1 MCRFLGL
8 EIDSNEMEIRLPLD
22 KLEKLKGLLAKYI
35 NKNSIGKRELESLG
49 GLLSHCAHVVDGGR
63 VYTRRFY
70 DLYKVI
76 LKHNLKS
83 IKLGKMAKEDLKWW
97 SNFCESFNGKR
108 KIEYTEYPYPI
119 VSDSSMKGF
128 AIYKNQDW
136 LAGSWD
142 WEIKLDTECKHIVP
156 PPPPSGI
163 G

>member
-1 MCRFLGL
+1 
-8 EIDSNEMEIRLPLD
+8 MEIRLPLD

-35 NKNSIGKRELESLG
+35 NKNSIGKKELESLG

-63 VYTRRFY
+63 VYSRRFY

-83 IKLGKMAKEDLKWW
+83 ITLGKMAKNDLMWW

-108 KIEYTEYPYPI
+108 KIEYSEYPYPI

-136 LAGSWD
+136 LAGAWD
-142 WEIKLDTECKHIVP
+142 GEIELDTGCNHIVP
-156 PPPPSGI
+156 PPLCWTNMIQKISMN
-163 G
+163 